1 MKRNIVEELRLK
13 AGDNVLIKDFMSGGT
28 YTAEV
33 DAIIDDNAVRAIRTS
48 HSGWIEAFNFD
59 GSQRRTNCP
68 NYIISKVAA

>member
-1 MKRNIVEELRLK
+1 MKRNIVEELGLK
-13 AGDNVLIKDFMSGGT
+13 ASDNVLIKDFMSGRT
-28 YTAEV
+28 YKAEV
-33 DAIIDDNAVRAIRTS
+33 DAIINDNAVRAIRTS